1 MVELMI
7 TQYIT
12 LKDYKKLISV
22 DKVRRNT
29 PENEF
34 NTGDKVKCDM
44 KMAKYLLGDN
54 PLGKPVAKVL
64 EVIPEKKKVA
74 KKK

>member
-1 MVELMI
+1 MVELAI

-22 DKVRRNT
+22 DKFRKGMN
-29 PENEF
+29 ENEF
-34 NTGDKVKCDM
+34 NTGDKVKCDI

-54 PLGKPVAKVL
+54 PLNKPVAKIL
-64 EVIPEKKKVA
+64 EIIPDKKVA

>member
-1 MVELMI
+1 MVELVI

-22 DKVRRNT
+22 DKFRKSMN
-29 PENEF
+29 ENEF
-34 NTGDKVKCDM
+34 NTGDKVKCDI

-54 PLGKPVAKVL
+54 PLNKPVAKIL
-64 EVIPEKKKVA
+64 EIIPDKKVA

>member
-1 MVELMI
+1 MVELVI

-22 DKVRRNT
+22 EKVRKGMS
-29 PENEF
+29 ENEF
-34 NTGDKVKCDM
+34 NTGDKIKCDI

-54 PLGKPVAKVL
+54 PLNKPVAKVL
-64 EVIPEKKKVA
+64 EIIPDKKVA